1 MAIQTLHI
9 LRDLYFVS
17 SRLGANAFSQYTFAF
32 LTAIDILSRFPLQAE
47 AFLRDIRPSSK
58 DSISQHPLDRC
69 LDLYYLNTTEHF
81 TTVLSPELNE
91 ELLVGAATPYL
102 GLGSDQ
108 RLLEI
113 FESAH
118 SVMLA
123 VLSAPQNSD
132 LLARHIHPYVDVLFR
147 VFPQNLSPRQFR
159 MAVKTLVRISSPPS
173 VISEREPLLPST
185 ILELVRFRLE
195 TASPALMQQ
204 NAGPPAP
211 APSLPEKT
219 PTLCEHPQL
228 SEQSVLLL
236 TLIDALPFLP
246 IDQLED
252 WMPIFATTLN
262 TIKDANQLHTCR
274 HRFWDVLNNGEMS
287 VDRAAFCVAWWGTR
301 GGRDMV
307 LFGRDHQTDG
317 PIMSGALGEASKL

>member
-1 MAIQTLHI
+1 M
-9 LRDLYFVS
+9 
-17 SRLGANAFSQYTFAF
+17 F
-32 LTAIDILSRFPLQAE
+32 LTAIDILSQFPMQAE
-47 AFLRDIRPSSK
+47 AFLLEIRPSSEG
-58 DSISQHPLDRC
+58 SISQHPLDRC
-69 LDLYYLNTTEHF
+69 LDLYFLNMTEHF

-123 VLSAPQNSD
+123 VLSAPQNSN
-132 LLARHIHPYVDVLFR
+132 LLAKHIHPYVDVLFR
-147 VFPQNLSPRQFR
+147 VFPQNLSARQFR
-159 MAVKTLVRISSPPS
+159 MAIKTLMRISSPPS
-173 VISEREPLLPST
+173 LISERQPLLPST

-211 APSLPEKT
+211 GLSDDN
-219 PTLCEHPQL
+219 PTFFEQPPL
-228 SEQSVLLL
+228 SEQLVLVL

-246 IDQLED
+246 IDHLED
-252 WMPIFATTLN
+252 WLPIVAKTLN
-262 TIKDANQLHTCR
+262 MIKDANQLHTCR
-274 HRFWDVLNNGEMS
+274 QRFWNILSNGEMD
-287 VDRAAFCVAWWGTR
+287 VDRAALCVAWWSTR

-307 LFGRDHQTDG
+307 LFGGDHQADG
-317 PIMSGALGEASKL
+317 PFMSGALGEASKL